1 VNEITI
7 TRWNNYGHR
16 RGYATASDG
25 AKLGSIDLKT
35 GAITVEEGSDAAAV
49 TAALEAWGATQSVTL
64 EPAVAAVS
72 AALEPVVAPSVA
84 IESAPAQTAT
94 AEPVAVFEPTAP
106 PASAPV
112 PIKAPADVPPVAFAP
127 TQEPTWR
134 DLAEHRPGQLVREQA
149 AAEWAASKDRSKF
162 LAYGARVFNIHT
174 DERAWRVG
182 ADGEE
187 AVGARLEKL
196 RGNGWHLL
204 HSVPVGKKDSDIDHV
219 AIGPGGVFT
228 LNTKNHPGGKIW
240 VAKYQMRV
248 NGFVV
253 PYLRNANHEATRAS
267 KLLSKAAGFDV
278 SVRSC
283 VVVLTGSIVPE
294 VNIKQMPDDVMVLD
308 RMDVPRW
315 FKKRPPVLT
324 PEQVEA
330 IYAVARRSDTWV

>member
-1 VNEITI
+1 MTDITI
-7 TRWNNYGHR
+7 TRWARYGHQ
-16 RGYATASDG
+16 RGYATSADG
-25 AKLGSIDLKT
+25 TKLGSIDLKT
-35 GAITVEEGSDAAAV
+35 GAVALEDGVDAPTVTAELVAWAAAQAPTQAPAPAPLV
-49 TAALEAWGATQSVTL
+49 APVVLESIPAQSVL
-64 EPAVAAVS
+64 AQ
-72 AALEPVVAPSVA
+72 PVVLV
-84 IESAPAQTAT
+84 
-94 AEPVAVFEPTAP
+94 EPTSPPIPP
-106 PASAPV
+106 PASAPA
-112 PIKAPADVPPVAFAP
+112 PIAAPINEPLSAFAP

-162 LAYGARVFNIHT
+162 LAYGARIFNVHT

-248 NGFVV
+248 NGQVV

-267 KLLSKAAGFDV
+267 KLLTKAAGFEV

-283 VVVLTGSIVPE
+283 VVVLTGTIIPE
-294 VNIKQMPDDVMVLD
+294 INVKQMPDDVMVLD

-324 PEQVEA
+324 PEQVEG

>member
-1 VNEITI
+1 MTDITI
-7 TRWNNYGHR
+7 TRWTKYGHR
-16 RGYATASDG
+16 RGYATAADG
-25 AKLGSIDLKT
+25 AKLGWIDLKT
-35 GAITVEEGSDAAAV
+35 GAVTIEDGADAVAV
-49 TAALEAWGATQSVTL
+49 TAALEAWGGT
-64 EPAVAAVS
+64 P
-72 AALEPVVAPSVA
+72 
-84 IESAPAQTAT
+84 APAAT
-94 AEPVAVFEPTAP
+94 ASEPTP
-106 PASAPV
+106 
-112 PIKAPADVPPVAFAP
+112 
-127 TQEPTWR
+127 EPTWT
-134 DLAEHRPGQLVREQA
+134 DLATRRPGQLVREQA
-149 AAEWAASKDRSKF
+149 AVAWESSKDRSKI
-162 LAYGARVFNIHT
+162 LAYGARVFNVHT

-196 RGNGWHLL
+196 RDRGWYLL

-219 AIGPGGVFT
+219 AIGPGGAFT

-248 NGFVV
+248 NGHVV
-253 PYLRNANHEATRAS
+253 PYLRNASHEATRAS
-267 KLLSKAAGFDV
+267 KLLTKAAGFEV

-315 FKKRPPVLT
+315 FKKRPAVLT

-330 IYAVARRSDTWV
+330 IYAAARRSDTWV

>member
-1 VNEITI
+1 MTDITI
-7 TRWNNYGHR
+7 TRWAKYGHQ
-16 RGYATASDG
+16 RGYATAADG
-25 AKLGSIDLKT
+25 TKLGWIDLKT
-35 GAITVEEGSDAAAV
+35 GTETTEDGADAV
-49 TAALEAWGATQSVTL
+49 
-64 EPAVAAVS
+64 AVS
-72 AALEPVVAPSVA
+72 AELETWGAMQT
-84 IESAPAQTAT
+84 EAPA
-94 AEPVAVFEPTAP
+94 
-106 PASAPV
+106 
-112 PIKAPADVPPVAFAP
+112 PIP
-127 TQEPTWR
+127 
-134 DLAEHRPGQLVREQA
+134 PGQLVREQA
-149 AAEWAASKDRSKF
+149 AVEWEASKDRSKL
-162 LAYGARVFNIHT
+162 LAYGARILNVHT

-196 RGNGWHLL
+196 SDRGWYLL

-248 NGFVV
+248 NGHVV
-253 PYLRNANHEATRAS
+253 PYLRNASHEAARAS
-267 KLLSKAAGFDV
+267 KLLTAAAGFDV

-283 VVVLTGSIVPE
+283 VVVLTGTIVPE

-315 FKKRPPVLT
+315 FKKRPDVLT

>member
-1 VNEITI
+1 
-7 TRWNNYGHR
+7 
-16 RGYATASDG
+16 
-25 AKLGSIDLKT
+25 
-35 GAITVEEGSDAAAV
+35 
-49 TAALEAWGATQSVTL
+49 
-64 EPAVAAVS
+64 
-72 AALEPVVAPSVA
+72 
-84 IESAPAQTAT
+84 
-94 AEPVAVFEPTAP
+94 
-106 PASAPV
+106 
-112 PIKAPADVPPVAFAP
+112 
-127 TQEPTWR
+127 
-134 DLAEHRPGQLVREQA
+134 VREQA

-162 LAYGARVFNIHT
+162 LAYGARVFNVHT

-196 RGNGWHLL
+196 RGNGWYLL
-204 HSVPVGKKDSDIDHV
+204 HSVPVGKNDSDIDHV

-248 NGFVV
+248 NGQVV

-267 KLLSKAAGFDV
+267 KLLTKAVGFEV

-283 VVVLTGSIVPE
+283 VVVLTGTIIPE

-315 FKKRPPVLT
+315 FKKRPEVLT
-324 PEQVEA
+324 PGHVDA

>member
-1 VNEITI
+1 VNDITI
-7 TRWNNYGHR
+7 TRWKRYGHD
-16 RGYATASDG
+16 RGYATAADG
-25 AKLGSIDLKT
+25 TKLGSIDLKT
-35 GAITVEEGSDAAAV
+35 GVITVEEGADTAVV
-49 TAALEAWGATQSVTL
+49 TAPLEAWSATQSVTP
-64 EPAVAAVS
+64 EPAVVAVTVP
-72 AALEPVVAPSVA
+72 LEPVVAPPVVGDPVVLVA
-84 IESAPAQTAT
+84 LTSPPIP
-94 AEPVAVFEPTAP
+94 P
-106 PASAPV
+106 PASAPESVVV
-112 PIKAPADVPPVAFAP
+112 PASDPSAALAP
-127 TQEPTWR
+127 TQESTWR
-134 DLAEHRPGQLVREQA
+134 DLAAHRPGQLVREQA

-162 LAYGARVFNIHT
+162 LAYGARVFNVHT

-196 RGNGWHLL
+196 RGNGWYLL
-204 HSVPVGKKDSDIDHV
+204 HSVPVGKNDSDIDHV

-248 NGFVV
+248 NGQVV

-267 KLLSKAAGFDV
+267 KLLTKATGFEV

-315 FKKRPPVLT
+315 FKKRPAALT

>member
-1 VNEITI
+1 MTDITI

-16 RGYATASDG
+16 RGYAKAGDG
-25 AKLGSIDLKT
+25 TKLGSIDLKT
-35 GAITVEEGSDAAAV
+35 GLVTIEDGADAAAV
-49 TAALEAWGATQSVTL
+49 TAALETWSATQSVTP
-64 EPAVAAVS
+64 EPAAVS
-72 AALEPVVAPSVA
+72 VPVALEPVVAPPVVGDPVVLVA
-84 IESAPAQTAT
+84 PNSPPIP
-94 AEPVAVFEPTAP
+94 P
-106 PASAPV
+106 PASTPESLAPPV
-112 PIKAPADVPPVAFAP
+112 NDASATLAPAD
-127 TQEPTWR
+127 PTWH

-149 AAEWAASKDRSKF
+149 AAEWAASKDRSKS
-162 LAYGARVFNIHT
+162 LAYGARAFNVHT

-196 RGNGWHLL
+196 RGNGWYLL
-204 HSVPVGKKDSDIDHV
+204 HSVPIGKNDSDIDHV

-248 NGFVV
+248 NGQVV

-267 KLLSKAAGFDV
+267 KLLTKAAGFEV

-283 VVVLTGSIVPE
+283 VVVLTGTIIPE

-308 RMDVPRW
+308 RIDVPRW
-315 FKKRPPVLT
+315 FKKRPAVLT

>member
-1 VNEITI
+1 MTDINI
-7 TRWNNYGHR
+7 TRWTNYGHQ
-16 RGYATASDG
+16 RGYATGPDG
-25 AKLGSIDLKT
+25 SKLGWIDLKT
-35 GAITVEEGSDAAAV
+35 GAVTLEDGADATAV
-49 TAALEAWGATQSVTL
+49 TAALEAWSATQSVT
-64 EPAVAAVS
+64 PAPGPAAIAAAVT
-72 AALEPVVAPSVA
+72 LEPV
-84 IESAPAQTAT
+84 PAQPVV
-94 AEPVAVFEPTAP
+94 AEPVMLVEPTAP
-106 PASAPV
+106 PASAPESV
-112 PIKAPADVPPVAFAP
+112 VAPISEPSAALAPAPAP
-127 TQEPTWR
+127 TPAEPTWH

-162 LAYGARVFNIHT
+162 LAYGARVFNVHT

-196 RGNGWHLL
+196 RGNGWYLL
-204 HSVPVGKKDSDIDHV
+204 HSVPVGKNDSDIDHV

-248 NGFVV
+248 NGQVV

-267 KLLSKAAGFDV
+267 KLLTKAAGFEV

-283 VVVLTGSIVPE
+283 VVVLTGTIIPE

-315 FKKRPPVLT
+315 FKKRRDVLA

>member
-1 VNEITI
+1 MGDIVITH
-7 TRWNNYGHR
+7 WAKYGHQ
-16 RGYATASDG
+16 RGYATAADG
-25 AKLGSIDLKT
+25 TKLGWVDLKT
-35 GAITVEEGSDAAAV
+35 GAVTLEDGADAVAV
-49 TAALEAWGATQSVTL
+49 TAALEAWGATQAQT
-64 EPAVAAVS
+64 PAQAGAEVRV
-72 AALEPVVAPSVA
+72 ALEQVSPALVVAEPLAIVAPTTPQVPQQASVPAEVVAPVND
-84 IESAPAQTAT
+84 APAAL
-94 AEPVAVFEPTAP
+94 
-106 PASAPV
+106 
-112 PIKAPADVPPVAFAP
+112 AP

-134 DLAEHRPGQLVREQA
+134 DLAAHRPGQLVREQA

-162 LAYGARVFNIHT
+162 LAYGARVFNVHT

-196 RGNGWHLL
+196 RGKGWYLL
-204 HSVPVGKKDSDIDHV
+204 HSVPVGKNDSDIDHV

-248 NGFVV
+248 NGQVV

-267 KLLSKAAGFDV
+267 KLLTKAAGFEV

-283 VVVLTGSIVPE
+283 VVVLTGTIIPE

-315 FKKRPPVLT
+315 FNKRPAVLK

>member
-1 VNEITI
+1 MTDITI
-7 TRWNNYGHR
+7 TRWTNYGHR
-16 RGYATASDG
+16 RGYATAADG
-25 AKLGSIDLKT
+25 AKLGWIDLKT
-35 GAITVEEGSDAAAV
+35 GIVTVEDGADAAAV
-49 TAALEAWGATQSVTL
+49 TAELVAWSG
-64 EPAVAAVS
+64 VS
-72 AALEPVVAPSVA
+72 LP
-84 IESAPAQTAT
+84 
-94 AEPVAVFEPTAP
+94 P
-106 PASAPV
+106 PASAA
-112 PIKAPADVPPVAFAP
+112 APFDGQSEFTSDSVEPNSSPMIIEPMSVDEVFATLPDPGPRQPPPPPARSTDRVAKV
-127 TQEPTWR
+127 EPKWT
-134 DLAEHRPGQLVREQA
+134 DLAAHRPGQLVREQA
-149 AAEWAASKDRSKF
+149 AVAWESGKERSKV
-162 LAYGARVFNIHT
+162 LAYGARIFNVHT

-196 RGNGWHLL
+196 RDRGWYLL

-248 NGFVV
+248 NGHVV
-253 PYLRNANHEATRAS
+253 PYLRNASHEATRAS
-267 KLLSKAAGFDV
+267 KLLTKAAGLDV

-283 VVVLTGSIVPE
+283 VVVLTGTLIPE

-315 FKKRPPVLT
+315 FKKRRPLLT
-324 PEQVEA
+324 PEQVDA